1 MNAAVR
7 ARAADP
13 RGAPPPRDDSAQL
26 RDHLLDVAAELLLSQ
41 GYGATSI
48 EAIASRARVSKRTLY
63 HRFSGKAALMSAV
76 VERLID
82 SLRPPADVPL
92 IAGLGLPEI
101 LRNLAALILRA
112 ALTPKMLAL
121 HRLIVA
127 ESQRFPDLAAAVA
140 HAGGRQEAVDLIAGL
155 LRHHAPDPRLQH
167 EQAAF
172 AAQQFLQLVVSL
184 PQLRAL
190 GLGQP
195 MTADDIE
202 AWIRQSVTL
211 FLGGFRQ
218 LAEGTSTRPEGYI
231 EA

>member
-13 RGAPPPRDDSAQL
+13 HGSPAIEIVTAGGL
-26 RDHLLDVAAELLLSQ
+26 KEMHHHLLDVAAELLLSQ

-101 LRNLAALILRA
+101 LRNLAALILR
-112 ALTPKMLAL
+112 
-121 HRLIVA
+121 
-127 ESQRFPDLAAAVA
+127 
-140 HAGGRQEAVDLIAGL
+140 
-155 LRHHAPDPRLQH
+155 RHHAPDPRLQH